1 MKVLII
7 NTRWE
12 GASTGK
18 IATGFYHKLIE
29 NGHQAVLLY
38 GDGSVKSEDPNIRC
52 IDSHIEIEFHRYLN
66 YFSGFHGT
74 FAPLAMSRLKNI
86 IKKFKPDIVQLY
98 NLHGYYLDIYKL
110 FAFLKENDIPTVYG
124 MLDEHPYLGYCCYA
138 YDCEQFKTGCMQCTM
153 KFEEGYLKSKY
164 FNRARETFLLKQEAY
179 SNFNN
184 IIYTGPEWVINRAKE
199 SLLLKDKKLEI
210 LDEYVETDNVFYP
223 RDTKEIRNKLSISE
237 DKIIILNVG
246 PSENVRKGIQYYIE
260 AAKKTKRDDIV
271 FINVGYTIDKA
282 GLPSNYIPI
291 PYVSN
296 QDELALYYS
305 LADLFVCTSIADTMP
320 NVCLDSLACGTPV
333 CGFNITG
340 IPYVAEEPLGY
351 FVEPG
356 NVDELLNI
364 IHSAKKKDE
373 MIINECREYAL
384 QRYSPESYYER
395 TMDIYN
401 KLLNGR

>member
-38 GDGSVKSEDPNIRC
+38 GDGKVRAEDPNIIC

-66 YFSGFHGT
+66 YFWGFHGT
-74 FAPLAMSRLKNI
+74 FAPLAMMRLKKI
-86 IKKFKPDIVQLY
+86 IKTFKPDIVQLY

-138 YDCEQFKTGCMQCTM
+138 YDCEQFKTGCTQCTM
-153 KFEEGYLKSKY
+153 RFEEGYMKSKF
-164 FNRARETFLLKQEAY
+164 FNRARKTFLLKQEAY
-179 SNFNN
+179 SNFSN
-184 IIYTGPEWVINRAKE
+184 IIYTGPEWVIDRARE
-199 SLLLKDKKLEI
+199 SLLLKNKRLEI

-223 RDTKEIRNKLSISE
+223 RDTKQIRKKLLIPD
-237 DKIIILNVG
+237 DKIVILNVG

-260 AAKKTKRDDIV
+260 VAKRTQRDDIV
-271 FINVGYTIDKA
+271 FINVGYTSDKS

-291 PYVSN
+291 PYVSDQN
-296 QDELALYYS
+296 ELAEYYS

-333 CGFNITG
+333 CGFDITG
-340 IPYVAEEPLGY
+340 IPYVAEEPLGR

-356 NVDELLNI
+356 NVEELLSI
-364 IHSAKKKDE
+364 ICSVKKKDE
-373 MIINECREYAL
+373 VLIEECREYAL
-384 QRYSPESYYER
+384 RRYSPDSYFEKS
-395 TMDIYN
+395 MKIYN